1 MSNPFLP
8 VHPELLIETAPTIP
22 IIAGI
27 NNMEGLIG
35 IDGKVNFLKY
45 YYLLNKLSVLLTE
58 TK

>member
-1 MSNPFLP
+1 MSNPFLL
-8 VHPELLIETAPTIP
+8 VHPELLVETAPTIP

-35 IDGKVNFLKY
+35 IDGKVKCLKY
-45 YYLLNKLSVLLTE
+45 YYILNKLSVMLTE